1 MVHPYTAHTHTH
13 THGEGS
19 RAESA
24 ARGSPHLAEGPAD
37 LLGAWRVRGGG
48 ASVGAYS
55 CQAVDRNR
63 RRGRASKRSGGH
75 GGRWQAVGAQSR
87 GGHSPWARSPWL
99 LACADLRALITE
111 RAKVGSHSHR
121 VTHCPVQCRG
131 QQHSIAAHTLP
142 CGCLSLL
149 SRPQPGIRQH
159 IVPCL
164 ARRSRHLPL
173 QRCVLVE
180 WQLVWLI
187 LIPLWLLQRSRQQGW
202 ETDSAATRAATNR
215 ARVG

>member
-1 MVHPYTAHTHTH
+1 
-13 THGEGS
+13 
-19 RAESA
+19 
-24 ARGSPHLAEGPAD
+24 
-37 LLGAWRVRGGG
+37 
-48 ASVGAYS
+48 
-55 CQAVDRNR
+55 
-63 RRGRASKRSGGH
+63 
-75 GGRWQAVGAQSR
+75 
-87 GGHSPWARSPWL
+87 
-99 LACADLRALITE
+99 
-111 RAKVGSHSHR
+111 VGSHSHR
-121 VTHCPVQCRG
+121 VTRCPVQCRG

-215 ARVG
+215 ARVGYLVHGHKIEVINPDIILQHHVWGRAGHLTAH